1 MDPTETSVISAAALA
16 ALQPYWPI
24 IAKKSAEE
32 LGKGVPA
39 AIGKLWSAVRKR
51 FSGEEAAK
59 KALEQLL
66 SDPQNPKLQAVVE
79 WQLGEIL
86 KKDPAFAGEL
96 KGLLPEGGV
105 STGYSVG
112 SRGVF
117 IGGKAEEN
125 IIITGDGS

>member
-1 MDPTETSVISAAALA
+1 MDPTEISVISAAALA

-24 IAKKSAEE
+24 IAKKAAEE

-51 FSGEEAAK
+51 FSGEEVAK
-59 KALEQLL
+59 NALEQLL
-66 SDPQNPKLQAVVE
+66 NDPQNPKLQVVVE

-105 STGYSVG
+105 
-112 SRGVF
+112 F
-117 IGGKAEEN
+117 IGGKAEDN
-125 IIITGDGS
+125 IIITGDGSEFPVKGKK